1 MPEKNVREMSALERR
16 HYSLEARSFRTTVL
30 GAALLG
36 LVALVIGL
44 GLYTYALVGQYV
56 GESFGLA
63 RSTAM
68 VVRSVMDV
76 ESMTRTVMDTYHS
89 LSEEERA
96 QTGTDGYRERFAAVR
111 ENENFEMLNSILR
124 EFKNSSDVYDIYLGM
139 YDRENDVLVYI
150 VDPDTEDPCFPGE
163 WESVPDKE
171 TEKFYSWDGTSK
183 LYDISNTE
191 KYGWMCTAGVPLT
204 NQAGE
209 IIGFVL
215 ADVTLEEVAAGMK
228 NFVIQYTLAL
238 SLSVLIYAFFLNRHI
253 KKNMVQPINAIAE
266 AAEAYMSTKNNG
278 GLEKSDLFSSLNI
291 RTGDEIE
298 NLSLV
303 MADMEQDLHDYI
315 TNLTTV
321 TAEKER
327 IGTELMLATKIQ
339 ESVLPNSFPAFPELE
354 EFEIYA
360 SMDPAKEVGGDFYD
374 FFMVDDDHLAM
385 MTADVSDKGIPAALF
400 MMTSRTMLKDALLA
414 GLDPAGA
421 LRRVNSQLTENNSYY
436 MFVTVWIGILEIS
449 TGKLIHADAGHEQL
463 IAYHNHQWQLLPR
476 GGGVALGAFDSEM
489 LASEEKPVFVNR
501 ELKMD
506 PGDMIFQYTDGV
518 PEAMN
523 SERRQFGM
531 PHLLDTMNE
540 IGELSPTNLLPEIRK
555 RIDAFVQDAPQF
567 DDITMLAL
575 RSKGRK

>member
-1 MPEKNVREMSALERR
+1 
-16 HYSLEARSFRTTVL
+16 
-30 GAALLG
+30 
-36 LVALVIGL
+36 
-44 GLYTYALVGQYV
+44 
-56 GESFGLA
+56 
-63 RSTAM
+63 
-68 VVRSVMDV
+68 
-76 ESMTRTVMDTYHS
+76 
-89 LSEEERA
+89 
-96 QTGTDGYRERFAAVR
+96 
-111 ENENFEMLNSILR
+111 
-124 EFKNSSDVYDIYLGM
+124 
-139 YDRENDVLVYI
+139 
-150 VDPDTEDPCFPGE
+150 
-163 WESVPDKE
+163 
-171 TEKFYSWDGTSK
+171 
-183 LYDISNTE
+183 
-191 KYGWMCTAGVPLT
+191 
-204 NQAGE
+204 
-209 IIGFVL
+209 
-215 ADVTLEEVAAGMK
+215 
-228 NFVIQYTLAL
+228 
-238 SLSVLIYAFFLNRHI
+238 
-253 KKNMVQPINAIAE
+253 
-266 AAEAYMSTKNNG
+266 
-278 GLEKSDLFSSLNI
+278 
-291 RTGDEIE
+291 
-298 NLSLV
+298 
-303 MADMEQDLHDYI
+303 
-315 TNLTTV
+315 
-321 TAEKER
+321 
-327 IGTELMLATKIQ
+327 
-339 ESVLPNSFPAFPELE
+339 
-354 EFEIYA
+354 
-360 SMDPAKEVGGDFYD
+360 MDPAKEVGGDFYD

-575 RSKGRK
+575 RYKGRK